1 MYRIL
6 TFSSP
11 HTDVLCLLDQ
21 SGLAIYLGKRSM
33 TATVTAVS
41 HRSLRWGILHS
52 ITDSLTV
59 RHGLVQNNAASNL
72 NIFIGPLITKSYVYF
87 VCRWH
92 VLST

>member
-1 MYRIL
+1 
-6 TFSSP
+6 
-11 HTDVLCLLDQ
+11 
-21 SGLAIYLGKRSM
+21 M

-59 RHGLVQNNAASNL
+59 RHGLVQNNAASNFD
-72 NIFIGPLITKSYVYF
+72 IFIGPLITKSYVYF